1 MKKSSIKSPFLVVIS
16 IMCFIKCSG
25 FGVENK
31 LVTGGSGNNFFN
43 SYFAFLVCAVLF
55 RLLHIVD
62 ARIPSLSFIYVLLI
76 TLVSS
81 SENRNSPVLIFS
93 SIVSLDQR
101 HPFAGCFIT
110 FPLGVVMSN

>member
-31 LVTGGSGNNFFN
+31 LVTGVSGNNFFN
-43 SYFAFLVCAVLF
+43 SYFAFLVCPVVF
-55 RLLHIVD
+55 RLVHNVD
-62 ARIPSLSFIYVLLI
+62 CVNLSISFKLVLLI

-81 SENRNSPVLIFS
+81 SENRNSPVLNFS